1 MSHKDEPRRLFES
14 DDAPAGLRSLLVRAH
29 EDVPP
34 EAAVAE
40 LLGRIERQAPMPGS
54 SGKWTFRHATKVLL
68 AVVLLGTGGAVSLW
82 AIRDRA
88 AAHAVPPPEMPTL
101 QQDPAQNTATEPPVS
116 PPRLGEQPAA
126 PEATSPPRPL
136 VGANRAPRAVRGRGL
151 AETDTAISTGA
162 GSASDEEYALLRSAR
177 RALADH
183 PAQALHFTDEHL
195 RRFTQG
201 MLVQEREAIAVE
213 ALVHL
218 GRTGDAKVRAQA
230 FFALF
235 PGSPYR
241 GRVER
246 ALTSVAPVG
255 RP

>member
-29 EDVPP
+29 EDAPP
-34 EAAVAE
+34 EATVAE
-40 LLGRIERQAPMPGS
+40 LLGRIERQAPLPGS
-54 SGKWTFRHATKVLL
+54 SARWPFRHGAKALL
-68 AVVLLGTGGAVSLW
+68 AVVLVGTVGAVSLW
-82 AIRDRA
+82 AIRDRT

-101 QQDPAQNTATEPPVS
+101 QQAPAHTAAMEPPVPS
-116 PPRLGEQPAA
+116 PRLDEQTAA
-126 PEATSPPRPL
+126 PEAPAPSRPL
-136 VGANRAPRAVRGRGL
+136 VGGNRAPRAVRGRSL
-151 AETDTAISTGA
+151 TETAISTGA
-162 GSASDEEYALLRSAR
+162 GAASAEEYALLRSAR

-218 GRTGDAKVRAQA
+218 GRTDDAKLRAQA
-230 FFALF
+230 FFASF

-246 ALTSVAPVG
+246 ALTPVAPVG